1 MRRRAFRLAV
11 AWLGFALVPALVTA
25 QAEALTIEAERAPI
39 HTAGNPKEAFWNLHS
54 NGEVGAYVKVSWEGT
69 YTVVVRAAG
78 TPLGGV
84 WPRMAVNIDRRRC
97 ADAVTVTGEDFADYT
112 FRVAMEPGAH
122 AVTVAF
128 LNDAYE
134 GPGKDRN
141 LLLDRIEVRAPDG
154 GREPSLASPDD
165 IAAAADRREQA
176 ALVRA
181 ARGARTHRQSGATV
195 RVLRDNKPVPDAA
208 VTVEQTARAFLFGC
222 NIYAFDR
229 FKTDAE
235 NAAYKRR
242 FADLFNYAT
251 LGFYWRSYEPE
262 RGKPQ
267 YAYTDTVVAWCR
279 AHGIRMK
286 GHPLLWDH
294 RAGVPQWSDGQ
305 PPPEVQKAR
314 VQAIVRRYAGTIEFW
329 EVVNEATHC
338 HGVPID
344 APYRAAHEADA
355 SAHLIVNDY
364 SVFDD
369 GEPAFLAF
377 LKEKAAAGVP
387 FQGIGI
393 QAHEPRTMWFPLDR
407 VQRILDTYAT
417 LGKAIHL
424 TEFTPQSAGKPMT
437 GGRQG
442 TWDEAA
448 QAEYAERF
456 YRVCF
461 GHPAVMA
468 ITWWDLCDAHSW
480 LPGGGLLRKDLS
492 PKPAYERLRRL
503 IHQEWTTRAA
513 GPTDRTGAFRFRGY
527 HGTYRVTVEAAGK
540 KTTAEGVLQKDDPN
554 AWTVRLE

>member
-1 MRRRAFRLAV
+1 MRRYVSVLAAGCVVVLATAPARARTV
-11 AWLGFALVPALVTA
+11 
-25 QAEALTIEAERAPI
+25 EAEKAPI
-39 HTAGNPKEAFWNLHS
+39 HTAGKAMEGGWNLHS
-54 NGEVGAYVKVSWEGT
+54 NGEVGAYVKVSQKAV
-69 YTVVVRAAG
+69 YTVIVRAAG
-78 TPLGGV
+78 TPLGGI
-84 WPRMAVNIDRRRC
+84 WPRMAVNIDRRRR

-154 GREPSLASPDD
+154 GREPSLASPDE
-165 IAAAADRREQA
+165 IAADADRREQA

-181 ARGARTHRQSGATV
+181 AVGARTHRQSGATV
-195 RVLRDNKPVPDAA
+195 RVLRDGRPVPDAA
-208 VTVEQTARAFLFGC
+208 VTVEQTGHAFLFGC

-314 VQAIVRRYAGTIEFW
+314 VQAIIRRYAGTITFW

-344 APYRAAHEADA
+344 GPYRWAHEAA
-355 SAHLIVNDY
+355 PSAHLIVNDY

-369 GEPAFLAF
+369 GQPEFFRFLE
-377 LKEKAAAGVP
+377 EKIAAGVP

-393 QAHEPRTMWFPLDR
+393 QAHEPRTMWFPIDR
-407 VQRILDTYAT
+407 VQMILDHYAT

-456 YRVCF
+456 YRIAF

-492 PKPAYERLRRL
+492 PKPAYERLRHL

-540 KTTAEGVLQKDDPN
+540 TVTAEHVLAKGEPN

>member
-1 MRRRAFRLAV
+1 MRRYVSVLAAGCVV
-11 AWLGFALVPALVTA
+11 ALAAAPAGALSL
-25 QAEALTIEAERAPI
+25 EDEDAPV
-39 HTAGNPKEAFWNLHS
+39 HTAGKAMEGGWNLHS
-54 NGEVGAYVKVSWEGT
+54 NGEVGAYVKTTQEAV
-69 YTVVVRAAG
+69 YTVIVRAAG
-78 TPLGGV
+78 TPCRGT
-84 WPRMAVNIDRRRC
+84 WPQIAVAVDRRHVGRP
-97 ADAVTVTGEDFADYT
+97 VVVKGREFADYA
-112 FRVAMEPGAH
+112 FEVAIPPGPH
-122 AVTVAF
+122 VLTVAF
-128 LNDAYE
+128 LNDAVAGGE
-134 GPGKDRN
+134 DRN
-141 LLLDRIEVRAPDG
+141 VLLDKMEIRAPAG
-154 GREPSLASPDD
+154 VKGPAAASPAE
-165 IAAAADRREQA
+165 IAADADRREEA

-181 ARGARTHRQSGATV
+181 ARGAEKHRQSGATV

-267 YAYTDTVVAWCR
+267 YEYTDTVVAWCR

-314 VQAIVRRYAGTIEFW
+314 VQAIVRRYAGTITFW

-338 HGVPID
+338 RGVPID
-344 APYRAAHEADA
+344 GPYRWAREAAP

-369 GEPAFLAF
+369 GQPEFFRFLEA
-377 LKEKAAAGVP
+377 KIAAGVP

-393 QAHEPRTMWFPLDR
+393 QAHEPRTMWFPIDR
-407 VQRILDTYAT
+407 VQVILDHYAT

-456 YRVCF
+456 YRIAF
-461 GHPAVMA
+461 GHPAVVA
-468 ITWWDLCDAHSW
+468 ITWWDLADGHSW

-503 IHQEWTTRAA
+503 IHEEWTTRAA

-540 KTTAEGVLQKDDPN
+540 KTTAEGVLQKDGPN
-554 AWTVRLE
+554 AWMVRLE